1 MNATLWIWL
10 QFAICAVLIGS
21 AGYQLSRQ
29 GDAIAQH
36 TGLSGSWIGLTLV
49 ASVTSLPELA
59 TGLTSVTIAQA
70 PNLAVGNALGSCV
83 LNLAFLVVI
92 DLIHRKEPV
101 WRRANRGHVLAAG
114 FGVVLLGFLLMGLLL
129 GQLAPPGHSTAAQ
142 AMIGNM
148 GLMTPVML
156 ALYLIAMRTVFAYER
171 DHPQTPP
178 PAAAPPA
185 SRIPTLRQAVL
196 RFALAACVVVGAGVW
211 LPFAATQLA
220 DAMQWNRS
228 FVGSLFVAMAT
239 TLPELAVTVSALR
252 IGALDMAI
260 GNLLGSNLF
269 NVTIVAVEDLFYRP
283 GVLLAHVSLVHAA
296 TATSAIVMTGLAVVG
311 LFFRP
316 QGRVLRA
323 VGAVSLGL
331 AAVYLLN
338 TYVIFL
344 NGA

>member
-1 MNATLWIWL
+1 MSITLWVWL
-10 QFAICAVLIGS
+10 QFVACAGVIGA
-21 AGYQLSRQ
+21 AGFHLSRQ
-29 GDAIAQH
+29 GDAIARH

-83 LNLAFLVVI
+83 LNLAFLVLI
-92 DLIHRKEPV
+92 DLLHRKEPV

-114 FGVVLLGFLLMGLLL
+114 FGIVLLGFLLLGLLL
-129 GQLAPPGHSTAAQ
+129 GQLAPQGRDASLARV
-142 AMIGNM
+142 GNM
-148 GLMTPVML
+148 GLMTPIML
-156 ALYLIAMRTVFAYER
+156 ALYLIAMRTVFSYER
-171 DHPQTPP
+171 DHPQPADDSAQTDPP
-178 PAAAPPA
+178 LAPP
-185 SRIPTLRQAVL
+185 LRQAVL
-196 RFALAACVVVGAGVW
+196 RFALAAGVVVAAGLW

-228 FVGSLFVAMAT
+228 FVGSLFVALAT

-331 AAVYLLN
+331 VAVYLLN

-344 NGA
+344 HGA